1 MYYFVM
7 TVISQLFQFGI
18 LQLAGQYFEKQWK
31 IGTMPIPTTHLQIN
45 QNFPK
50 PQGSSYF
57 CDSSLY
63 ASKGIFDEA
72 AVIYQEDLNKK
83 GYKYKLKH
91 EPSPPITQ
99 RKTYCFPSYL
109 FIWLVKFVSVV
120 YYWEKNKPTKPNLKP
135 NRPKPLRSSYFV
147 NWVCIVY
154 AKFQLPRLGVV

>member
-1 MYYFVM
+1 ML
-7 TVISQLFQFGI
+7 ISNNKNHVLFCHDSYIPIISIWDFAISGAI
-18 LQLAGQYFEKQWK
+18 FWK
-31 IGTMPIPTTHLQIN
+31 TMKNWYNTNPNHPPGN
-45 QNFPK
+45 QPNFPK

-99 RKTYCFPSYL
+99 RKTWYCV
-109 FIWLVKFVSVV
+109 VKVVSCRMSHKWPV
-120 YYWEKNKPTKPNLKP
+120 
-135 NRPKPLRSSYFV
+135 
-147 NWVCIVY
+147 IDM
-154 AKFQLPRLGVV
+154 